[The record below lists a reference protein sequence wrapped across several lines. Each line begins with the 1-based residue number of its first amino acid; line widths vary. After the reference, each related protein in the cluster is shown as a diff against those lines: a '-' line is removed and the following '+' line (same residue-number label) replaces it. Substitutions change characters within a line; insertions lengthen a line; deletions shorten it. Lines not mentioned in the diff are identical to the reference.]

1 MNFIELA
8 IPYPQSLL
16 ISGAYRT
23 TDDTGQYHGGGGTGG
38 GGVTTGDSHD
48 EEHRSTGIGDSSNIS
63 SDRSTG
69 YDGRAILM
77 QKMKHLTDMNL
88 KAYPDDDGN
97 FYGIFDLRAGV
108 FDSGIYNLKAT
119 YFGHYADESFLI
131 TDDSLKGGKPEL
143 VLDLERIREKTK
155 FEKAHFAGH
164 SLGGMIAS
172 AYALKFPEHVI
183 SVGMLSTVAG
193 RSDEDSKKVWN
204 VIYEMEKNGIE
215 KTLQNLTNRWFT
227 DEFIQ
232 NSPDL
237 VERRLKQVVDTNPE
251 VFLNVF
257 KIYAK
262 TEMFPWLKNISK
274 PCLLL
279 TGENDIGC
287 SPKHNEK
294 MAKEIPNS
302 KLVILPKYKHSFL
315 IEAPKEVAESLIEF
329 INE

>member
-143 VLDLERIREKTK
+143 VLDLDREEYIPGETVSISGTIKNVYYFDTV
-155 FEKAHFAGH
+155 
-164 SLGGMIAS
+164 SLLVTTPDVSKINC
-172 AYALKFPEHVI
+172 L
-183 SVGMLSTVAG
+183 VGQQL
-193 RSDEDSKKVWN
+193 
-204 VIYEMEKNGIE
+204 
-215 KTLQNLTNRWFT
+215 
-227 DEFIQ
+227 
-232 NSPDL
+232 
-237 VERRLKQVVDTNPE
+237 
-251 VFLNVF
+251 
-257 KIYAK
+257 
-262 TEMFPWLKNISK
+262 
-274 PCLLL
+274 
-279 TGENDIGC
+279 
-287 SPKHNEK
+287 
-294 MAKEIPNS
+294 
-302 KLVILPKYKHSFL
+302 
-315 IEAPKEVAESLIEF
+315 SLIH
-329 INE
+329 I